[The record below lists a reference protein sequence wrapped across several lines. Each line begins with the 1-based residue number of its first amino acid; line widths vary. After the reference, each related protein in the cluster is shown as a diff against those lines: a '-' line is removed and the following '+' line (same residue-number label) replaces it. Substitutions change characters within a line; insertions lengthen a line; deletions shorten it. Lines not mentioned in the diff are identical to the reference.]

1 LLKQLGKAVRIRLYK
16 IAVGGLH
23 GIQSI
28 GRREGLARQVLGL
41 KSLHHRWLNAQAVPL
56 DLGPFVSL
64 SLTLLNAPEIE
75 GTLKTEVMQL
85 RQIFS
90 L

>member
-1 LLKQLGKAVRIRLYK
+1 
-16 IAVGGLH
+16 
-23 GIQSI
+23 
-28 GRREGLARQVLGL
+28 
-41 KSLHHRWLNAQAVPL
+41 LHHRWFNAQAVPL

-64 SLTLLNAPEIE
+64 SLTLLNASKIE
-75 GTLKTEVMQL
+75 GTLQTEVMQL